1 MTFPLVGDVLYII
14 LNILADQRDYNSLYQ
29 CAITSRCFTEPALQV
44 LQRNSSTL
52 EPSDFLTRTSV
63 TLAAI
68 DDVQI
73 YSIRKWA
80 KMWRSIVMSA
90 LEYMYLPYYT
100 YIHYLDLEG
109 LEFLLCVLYHEDEK
123 EAFFTPE
130 IDDYLSHEYEMKG
143 NRRLRSSS
151 KSFDKD
157 FVLFAISSAIVKRL
171 TSIKGMACNAYPVQ
185 PSMLE
190 FLQRLP
196 SLQTLRI
203 WSGSCLTDHVVDKIR
218 NHCPDLKNIIIRGW
232 YSEPPIDGDATLENF
247 LNKLRPNTLEHYEV
261 LNCSQQGPR
270 SIRALSSH
278 WDSLAVLSLD
288 RLRTTAVAELVSLSA
303 PPALKV
309 LALSNTVWIR
319 DEAPPQPID
328 QVADWIRRCKT
339 LQQLE
344 LVHFTD
350 DDPFL
355 LAKVL
360 PEESLHLSSLSLKDY
375 WIHTASPFHEALHKH
390 PSLRYL
396 HLNGQ
401 GSDEPEH
408 NESLIQGISQL
419 PNLRGLKLEGVS
431 SGFIMEDFMA
441 LTPHLPHLERLW
453 IDGKYFCNRI
463 WNALLCLP
471 KLKGLTIAGRS
482 AFKGKDILDFIDQ
495 LGPGNR
501 GFRLSILKSTDD
513 TDINDIT
520 EHLVRDHLRS
530 KLNGYFDFDWAE
542 EEEYETEEE
551 ADFDDDMS
559 E

>member
-1 MTFPLVGDVLYII
+1 
-14 LNILADQRDYNSLYQ
+14 
-29 CAITSRCFTEPALQV
+29 
-44 LQRNSSTL
+44 
-52 EPSDFLTRTSV
+52 
-63 TLAAI
+63 
-68 DDVQI
+68 
-73 YSIRKWA
+73 
-80 KMWRSIVMSA
+80 
-90 LEYMYLPYYT
+90 
-100 YIHYLDLEG
+100 
-109 LEFLLCVLYHEDEK
+109 
-123 EAFFTPE
+123 
-130 IDDYLSHEYEMKG
+130 
-143 NRRLRSSS
+143 
-151 KSFDKD
+151 
-157 FVLFAISSAIVKRL
+157 
-171 TSIKGMACNAYPVQ
+171 
-185 PSMLE
+185 MLE

-218 NHCPDLKNIIIRGW
+218 NHCPDLKNVIIRG
-232 YSEPPIDGDATLENF
+232 
-247 LNKLRPNTLEHYEV
+247 
-261 LNCSQQGPR
+261 C
-270 SIRALSSH
+270 
-278 WDSLAVLSLD
+278 
-288 RLRTTAVAELVSLSA
+288 
-303 PPALKV
+303 
-309 LALSNTVWIR
+309 
-319 DEAPPQPID
+319 
-328 QVADWIRRCKT
+328 
-339 LQQLE
+339 
-344 LVHFTD
+344 
-350 DDPFL
+350 
-355 LAKVL
+355 
-360 PEESLHLSSLSLKDY
+360 
-375 WIHTASPFHEALHKH
+375 PFHEALHKH

-408 NESLIQGISQL
+408 NKSLIQGISQL

-520 EHLVRDHLRS
+520 ENFVRDHLRS

-551 ADFDDDMS
+551 ADFDDMS